1 MSGEKSLYKYTNL
14 HRMVNELNVEVE
26 AVAEIDLNEDRQV
39 IAAVGGALMTVGM
52 GLAELA
58 TEEKLSNETV
68 AELLQTAAA
77 LATPTA
83 VGFAVMT
90 KASEGIEGA
99 SIAVDLSEVETA
111 HVFIKGLE
119 EVAGYVE
126 DRQRVKPDPL

>member
-1 MSGEKSLYKYTNL
+1 MSGEKSLFKYTNL
-14 HRMVNELNVEVE
+14 HRMVNELTTEVE
-26 AVAEIDLNEDRQV
+26 ASADIALSEDLQV
-39 IAAVGGALMTVGM
+39 VAAVGGALMTVGM

-58 TEEKLSNETV
+58 TEENLSDATI
-68 AELLQTAAA
+68 AELLQTAKELAA
-77 LATPTA
+77 PTA
-83 VGFAVMT
+83 VGFAVMS